1 MKLSS
6 VDYYLDWPVSIKL
19 KNLREFIITNLEKK
33 GDLIRWSIVDI
44 QDSIDSFG
52 TKKLKNKKN
61 INFFSYNLYFNSNFV
76 F

>member
-19 KNLREFIITNLEKK
+19 KNLRKFIIANLEKK

-44 QDSIDSFG
+44 QNSIDSFG
-52 TKKLKNKKN
+52 TKKLKIKAVLAN
-61 INFFSYNLYFNSNFV
+61 
-76 F
+76 

>member
-19 KNLREFIITNLEKK
+19 KNLRKFIIANLEKK

-44 QDSIDSFG
+44 QNSIDSFG
-52 TKKLKNKKN
+52 TKKLKIKAVLANKK
-61 INFFSYNLYFNSNFV
+61 IN
-76 F
+76 

>member
-19 KNLREFIITNLEKK
+19 KNLRKFIIANLEKK

-44 QDSIDSFG
+44 QNSIDSFG
-52 TKKLKNKKN
+52 TKKLKIKAVIVN
-61 INFFSYNLYFNSNFV
+61 
-76 F
+76 

>member
-19 KNLREFIITNLEKK
+19 KNLRKFIITNLEKK

-44 QDSIDSFG
+44 QNSIDSFG
-52 TKKLKNKKN
+52 TKKLKIKAVLALSL
-61 INFFSYNLYFNSNFV
+61 IHI
-76 F
+76 

>member
-1 MKLSS
+1 MKLNS

-33 GDLIRWSIVDI
+33 GDLIRWSIVEI

-52 TKKLKNKKN
+52 TKKLKIKA
-61 INFFSYNLYFNSNFV
+61 V
-76 F
+76 FAN

>member
-1 MKLSS
+1 MKLIS

-44 QDSIDSFG
+44 ENSIDSFG
-52 TKKLKNKKN
+52 TKKLKIKAV
-61 INFFSYNLYFNSNFV
+61 IAH
-76 F
+76 

>member
-52 TKKLKNKKN
+52 TKKLKIKVVLAN
-61 INFFSYNLYFNSNFV
+61 
-76 F
+76 

>member
-19 KNLREFIITNLEKK
+19 KNLRGFIIANLERK

-44 QDSIDSFG
+44 QNSNDSFG
-52 TKKLKNKKN
+52 TKKLRIKAVLAN
-61 INFFSYNLYFNSNFV
+61 
-76 F
+76 

>member
-44 QDSIDSFG
+44 QNSIDSFE
-52 TKKLKNKKN
+52 TKKLKIKAILAN
-61 INFFSYNLYFNSNFV
+61 
-76 F
+76 